1 MHYGFVYSSLS
12 FKQNITGC
20 LETSCCLARCLLG
33 WWHVW
38 RMKLKTKTN
47 NNKKTPLTLY
57 WCLNIFIFLGKK
69 KVLWW
74 YSMVQLLY
82 GDTMVRNDYHM
93 PWFFIVLQ
101 CTSKNNKKKCL
112 HGTMSKSH
120 PNWSAILSNIIAHFL
135 PLSITNFVENIFP
148 AQLDFFFFIWCNV
161 SIFIHNICQPA
172 PLFSSLRQQTVCTET
187 PRSVWKFK
195 EWLSLSHFSVFNFKG
210 SLLSVAELLLEINE
224 HIWWGLHCSH
234 RKCPST
240 ALWFMDSRQCMS
252 CNLRGVCFSSWR
264 WNFKIPRLITP
275 L

>member
-1 MHYGFVYSSLS
+1 MFTWYNVQKSSQLICDI
-12 FKQNITGC
+12 KQYNCPFSAII
-20 LETSCCLARCLLG
+20 
-33 WWHVW
+33 H
-38 RMKLKTKTN
+38 
-47 NNKKTPLTLY
+47 
-57 WCLNIFIFLGKK
+57 
-69 KVLWW
+69 
-74 YSMVQLLY
+74 
-82 GDTMVRNDYHM
+82 
-93 PWFFIVLQ
+93 
-101 CTSKNNKKKCL
+101 NKKK
-112 HGTMSKSH
+112 KK
-120 PNWSAILSNIIAHFL
+120 
-135 PLSITNFVENIFP
+135 NFVETIFP

-195 EWLSLSHFSVFNFKG
+195 EWLSLSHFSAFNFKG

-224 HIWWGLHCSH
+224 HIWSGLHCSH